1 MVPQPSRTLD
11 LERKEELIIQK
22 QIRQATARM
31 SSKQNLPTLIEA
43 SPDFNQ
49 KKLPYLPNLPA
60 SVQIGDQPNIHT
72 WFDQYQEQAESVA
85 TDDIPSLYSVP
96 QKYNN
101 KKNPYKSQSQ
111 YDINGDNRCD
121 SRRSRSASITFDLDD
136 DIRKISRTPS
146 KKRSKDKKE
155 SKQETQANTFAK
167 ESPDT
172 IQRSRSKKQE
182 SYNFQDQ
189 DQELSMWACRKCTL
203 ENPLQEATCMACG
216 GSRLSSIGDIEVPKL
231 LEPKNIVN
239 LIGGDDQV
247 APETIINQEP
257 EKEAKWKCVVCT
269 LENDAL
275 AYYCDAC
282 NSQSPFKMEKMDIL
296 KPVQEKLEIDFKDV
310 SSKFARY
317 FGISCFLAIIIY
329 SLFNMFICL
338 YSTAQTIIQFV
349 PEYTP
354 TIESKPS
361 ITPDTN
367 KVQEMQDKIEEV
379 EEETDDSGFSLDIG
393 HVFAYDMLGVQPVI
407 MAIFCP
413 VFFYLVTRLCKK
425 MKITPRVPQP
435 M

>member
-72 WFDQYQEQAESVA
+72 WFDQYQEQAESVT

-96 QKYNN
+96 QKYNT
-101 KKNPYKSQSQ
+101 KRNPYKSPSQ

-146 KKRSKDKKE
+146 KKRSKEKKE

-172 IQRSRSKKQE
+172 VQRSRNKKQE

-239 LIGGDDQV
+239 LIGVDDQV
-247 APETIINQEP
+247 PTEAAVNQEP
-257 EKEAKWKCVVCT
+257 GKEAKWKCVVCT
-269 LENDAL
+269 LENDPL

-282 NSQSPFKMEKMDIL
+282 NSQSPFKMERMDIL
-296 KPVQEKLEIDFKDV
+296 KPVQEKLDVDLKDLL
-310 SSKFARY
+310 SKFARY

-338 YSTAQTIIQFV
+338 YSTAQSILQLV
-349 PEYTP
+349 PEY
-354 TIESKPS
+354 SPS
-361 ITPDTN
+361 IERKHSVTPEPDT
-367 KVQEMQDKIEEV
+367 QEDKAEEV
-379 EEETDDSGFSLDIG
+379 KEENDDSGISLDIG
-393 HVFAYDMLGVQPVI
+393 QVFTYEMLGVRPVM